1 MTYYVAS
8 ELNKALHC
16 KYARYIALGILIVCL
31 LANISMTTFRD
42 ILYGMSDGTF
52 AYNLIMFAKGFF
64 WLPYYCCIF
73 IADLVF
79 GPEYPDPRLRNK
91 ATIGLRRYQIY
102 FGKLIASLVMMV
114 LYAILAS
121 VLFLLVT
128 SLFQVHDGTINAAV
142 VIDFLKNVLI
152 ALPMLCV
159 GISLGNMFLFCFTD
173 KKKAFFWFFI
183 VVILVPRL
191 VMLLATDNIRIQAM
205 VLLRELL
212 ITPQFHSMQFYATL
226 NIPKILISSAVYLVL
241 SSLIGCF
248 RFIKKKF

>member
-8 ELNKALHC
+8 ELNKALHS
-16 KYARYIALGILIVCL
+16 KYARYIALGILIACL

-79 GPEYPDPRLRNK
+79 GPEYPDPHLRNK

-102 FGKLIASLVMMV
+102 FGKLIAALVCMV
-114 LYAILAS
+114 VYATIAC

-128 SLFQVHDGTINAAV
+128 ALFQVHDGTINAPV
-142 VIDFLKNVLI
+142 VLDFLKNVLI
-152 ALPMLCV
+152 AMPMLAV
-159 GISLGNMFLFCFTD
+159 GVSLGIMFLFCFPV
-173 KKKAFFWFFI
+173 KKQAFFWFFI
-183 VVILVPRL
+183 TVVIFPRL
-191 VMLLATDNIRIQAM
+191 VMLLATDNIRVGIM
-205 VLLRELL
+205 VALRELL
-212 ITPQFHSMQFYATL
+212 ITPQFHSMQYYATL
-226 NIPKILISSAVYLVL
+226 NLPKIIISSFIYLAV
-241 SSLIGCF
+241 SSAIGCI
-248 RFIKKKF
+248 RFQKKKF

>member
-8 ELNKALHC
+8 ELNKALHS
-16 KYARYIALGILIVCL
+16 KYARNIALGILIACL

-73 IADLVF
+73 IADMIF

-102 FGKLIASLVMMV
+102 FGKLIASLISMV
-114 LYAILAS
+114 VYAMLAC

-128 SLFQVHDGTINAAV
+128 ALFQVHDGTINAAV
-142 VIDFLKNVLI
+142 VADFIKNVLI
-152 ALPMLCV
+152 AMPMFCV
-159 GISLGNMFLFCFTD
+159 GVSLGNMFLFCFPE
-173 KKKAFFWFFI
+173 KKQAYFWFFI
-183 VVILVPRL
+183 VVVLFPRL
-191 VMLLATDNIRIQAM
+191 VMLLATDNLRVGVM
-205 VLLRELL
+205 VAVRELL
-212 ITPQFHSMQFYATL
+212 ITPQFHSMQYYATL
-226 NIPKILISSAVYLVL
+226 NIPKILISSVIYLAA
-241 SSLIGCF
+241 SSIIGCV
-248 RFIKKKF
+248 RFQKKKF